1 MAHLLFV
8 TWSGAGNQSPAIGL
22 ATSLAT
28 RGHTVTFAGYP
39 QQRETF
45 DTHGL
50 GFRVLP
56 RAQQAWPSEQPEDW
70 MPVLVDAVWACPA
83 HLEDLPELVETE
95 GCDAVVVDCLMTGAI
110 AAAEA
115 LTVPV
120 SVLVHSAPGALA
132 PPGGGLDL
140 LALNA
145 ANDIRERV
153 GLPPVGTLWDTWRPF
168 TTLCTSIPELDP
180 LRDRLPD
187 GFDFVGPL
195 RAAAPT
201 SGWTWPWAVDD
212 DRPLVVASFSTGQ
225 AWDQTTRARRTAEAL
240 DGGGY
245 RLLVLTGPAA
255 AVRDAES
262 PDVAVRTFVP
272 HDEVFPRASVTVSHA
287 GHGTVA
293 ASLAHG
299 VPMVNLPNLA
309 ADQPALAAQVERLGA
324 GLALDGAAATP
335 EEIASAVRT
344 VLTDPGYAATAG
356 DVASAL
362 ESAPGADGAADRI
375 ESLLAGR

>member
-8 TWSGAGNQSPAIGL
+8 TWSGAGNQAPAIGL
-22 ATSLAT
+22 AASLTS

-39 QQRETF
+39 TQRDTF
-45 DTHGL
+45 EALGF

-56 RAQQAWPSEQPEDW
+56 RARRAWPSEPPPDW

-83 HLEDLPELVETE
+83 HVEDLPELVDSE
-95 GCDAVVVDCLMTGAI
+95 GCDAVVVDCLMTGAL
-110 AAAEA
+110 AAAET
-115 LTVPV
+115 LPVPV
-120 SVLVHSAPGALA
+120 AVLVHSAPGALA

-140 LALNA
+140 LALDA
-145 ANDIRERV
+145 INDVRERV
-153 GLPPVGTLWDTWRPF
+153 GLTPVDTLWETWRPF
-168 TTLCTSIPELDP
+168 TTVCTSIPELDP

-195 RAAAPT
+195 RAPSPA
-201 SGWTWPWAVDD
+201 SGWIGPWAEDD

-225 AWDQTTRARRTAEAL
+225 AWDQTSRARRTVEAL
-240 DGGGY
+240 GDGQF
-245 RLLVLTGPAA
+245 RLLLLTGPAA
-255 AVRDAES
+255 AVRDAEG
-262 PDVAVRTFVP
+262 PDVAVRTFLP

-299 VPMVNLPNLA
+299 VPMVSLPNLA

-324 GLALDGAAATP
+324 GLALDGEAASP
-335 EEIASAVRT
+335 EEIVKAVRT
-344 VLTDPGYAATAG
+344 VLTDPDYGAAARG
-356 DVASAL
+356 LASTL
-362 ESAPGADGAADRI
+362 ESAPGADAAADRI
-375 ESLLAGR
+375 ESLPARR